1 MNEPSRQPL
10 DPLAL
15 RREFACYREAGA
27 PLVYLDSASSSL
39 KPDRVID
46 AVADHYRRTPAN
58 IHRGL
63 YPMSEAATAAYENAR
78 ERVRRFINAA
88 SLAEVIFT
96 SGTTD
101 AINLVAHGFGNT
113 LQAGDEIL
121 ITGLEHHA
129 NIVPW
134 QLLRERRGIVLK
146 VVPITPTGEVDPADF
161 RAALSPRTRLAAF
174 TAVSNALGTETPVA
188 ELVALARAAGAAT
201 LVDAAQAMACCPVD
215 VQAWGCDFL
224 AFSGHKLFGPN
235 GVGVLHG
242 RRERLAAMSPFK
254 GGGDMI
260 RSVTYA
266 HTTYNDLPHKFEAG
280 TPPIAAAVGLG
291 AAIQWVEE
299 LGLARIAAHEA
310 ALLAAASAQLAAWPG
325 VHLVGQPRRRRGIV
339 SFQLAGIHP
348 HDVGT
353 LLGADGI
360 AVRTGHHCAQPLM
373 DHLGLPATVRAS
385 FSVYNTPDD
394 ITALLA
400 GIWRVQEVFG

>member
-1 MNEPSRQPL
+1 MNKPAPQPL
-10 DPLAL
+10 DPVAI
-15 RREFACYREAGA
+15 RREFACYRQAGA
-27 PLVYLDSASSSL
+27 PLVYLDSTSSSL

-46 AVADHYRRTPAN
+46 AVANHYRQTPAN

-78 ERVRRFINAA
+78 DQVRRFINAA
-88 SLAEVIFT
+88 AREEVIFT

-101 AINLVAHGFGNT
+101 AINLVAHGFGNA

-146 VVPITPTGEVDPADF
+146 VVPITPAGEVDPADF

-174 TAVSNALGTETPVA
+174 TAVSNALGTETSVA
-188 ELVALARAAGAAT
+188 ELVALARTAGAAT

-235 GVGVLHG
+235 GVGVLYG
-242 RRERLAAMSPFK
+242 RRERLEAMNPFK

-260 RSVTYA
+260 RAVRYER
-266 HTTYNDLPHKFEAG
+266 TTYNDLPYKFEAG

-310 ALLAAASAQLAAWPG
+310 ALVAAAIEKLEAMPG
-325 VHLVGQPRRRRGIV
+325 VELVGQPRCRRSIV
-339 SFQLAGIHP
+339 SFQLTGIHP
-348 HDVGT
+348 HDAGT
-353 LLGADGI
+353 ILGTNGI
-360 AVRTGHHCAQPLM
+360 AVRAGHHCAQPLM
-373 DHLGLPATVRAS
+373 DHLGLPATIRAS
-385 FSVYNTPDD
+385 FSVYNTPED
-394 ITALLA
+394 IAALLA
-400 GIWRVQEVFG
+400 GIRRTQEILG